1 MSVKTVETAAKTAK
15 KKAFNFGQFYGKY
28 GIFIIL
34 AVIFAAASVAV
45 PGFFSEYNLTSVL
58 LSIACTTVLALGA
71 TFVIILGNI
80 NIAYG
85 SELAFIGC
93 IACMVDV
100 ATGSVVLALLAALAI
115 GLVLGALT
123 GFVITKFN
131 IPAFIMTLALTEAA
145 RGGAVLVTGGK
156 TISGLSD
163 PFRFLGQ
170 GYVGPIPMAIIILVI
185 AFIIMWIILNKTPF
199 GRYLYAVGGNAK
211 AAEASGISPKKV
223 ILKAYILDGILV
235 GISSVVLMS
244 RLNSGVPGAA
254 VSYEMDAITAVVVGG
269 TSMSGGSGTLFGTI
283 VGAII
288 VGIINNV
295 QTLMGVDSNM
305 QKIVK
310 GCIIVAA
317 VIIDV
322 VTKNS
327 AKKAR

>member
-1 MSVKTVETAAKTAK
+1 MAENRE
-15 KKAFNFGQFYGKY
+15 KALTKRTFNFGQFYGKY

-34 AVIFAAASVAV
+34 AVIFIAAAVAV
-45 PGFFSEYNLTSVL
+45 PGFFSKYNLTSVM

-71 TFVIILGNI
+71 TFVIILGKI

-93 IACMVDV
+93 IACMVNV
-100 ATGSVVLALLAALAI
+100 ATGSMLLSLLAALII
-115 GLVLGALT
+115 GLIMGALT
-123 GFVITKFN
+123 GFVITRFN

-145 RGGAVLVTGGK
+145 RGGAVQVTGGK
-156 TISGLSD
+156 TISGLTDS
-163 PFRFLGQ
+163 FRFLGQ
-170 GYVGPIPMAIIILVI
+170 GYVGPIPMAIIILI
-185 AFIIMWIILNKTPF
+185 LAFAVMWIILNKTPF
-199 GRYLYAVGGNAK
+199 GRHLYAVGGNEK
-211 AAEASGISPKKV
+211 AAEASGIDPKKIV
-223 ILKAYILDGILV
+223 LKAYILDGLLI

-244 RLNSGVPGAA
+244 RLNSGVPSAA

>member
-1 MSVKTVETAAKTAK
+1 TAEK
-15 KKAFNFGQFYGKY
+15 KKFNFGQFYGKY

-34 AVIFAAASVAV
+34 AVIFVAASIGV
-45 PGFFSEYNLTSVL
+45 PGFLSRYNLTSVL
-58 LSIACTTVLALGA
+58 LAITCTTTLALGA
-71 TFVIILGNI
+71 TFVIILGHI

-85 SELAFIGC
+85 SEIAFIGC

-100 ATGSVVLALLAALAI
+100 ATGSVWLAILAALAI
-115 GLVLGALT
+115 GLVMGTLT
-123 GFVITKFN
+123 GFVITKFS

-156 TISGLSD
+156 TISGISD
-163 PFRFLGQ
+163 AFRFLGQ
-170 GYVGPIPMAIIILVI
+170 GYVGPIPMAVIILAI
-185 AFIIMWIILNKTPF
+185 AFAVMWTILNKTPF
-199 GRYLYAVGGNAK
+199 GRYLYAVGGNDK
-211 AAEASGISPKKV
+211 AASASGIDPKKIV
-223 ILKAYILDGILV
+223 LKAYILDGLLV
-235 GISSVVLMS
+235 GIASVLLMS
-244 RLNSGVPGAA
+244 RLNSGVPGAG

-283 VGAII
+283 VGAVI

-295 QTLMGVDSNM
+295 QTLLGVDSNI
-305 QKIVK
+305 QKVVK
-310 GCIIVAA
+310 GLIIVAA

>member
-1 MSVKTVETAAKTAK
+1 MSKQAETRK
-15 KKAFNFGQFYGKY
+15 KMNFGQFYGKY

-34 AVIFAAASVAV
+34 AVIFVAASVGV
-45 PGFFSEYNLTSVL
+45 RGFLSQYNLTSML
-58 LSIACTTVLALGA
+58 LSIACTTTLALGT
-71 TFVIILGNI
+71 TFVIILGHI

-93 IACMVDV
+93 VACMVNV
-100 ATGSVVLALLAALAI
+100 ATGSLIPALLVALI
-115 GLVLGALT
+115 VGILFGALN
-123 GFVITKFN
+123 GFVITRFS

-145 RGGAVLVTGGK
+145 RGGAVLVTKGN
-156 TISGLSD
+156 TISGLTPS
-163 PFRFLGQ
+163 FTFMGQ
-170 GYVGPIPMAIIILVI
+170 GYIGPIPMAIIVLVV
-185 AFIIMWIILNKTPF
+185 AFAIMWTILNKTPY
-199 GRYLYAVGGNAK
+199 GRYIYAVGGNAK
-211 AAEASGISPKKV
+211 AAEASGINPKMV
-223 ILKAYILDGILV
+223 VFKAYLLDGVLTGIASIL
-235 GISSVVLMS
+235 LMA
-244 RLNSGVPGAA
+244 RLNSGVPGAGL
-254 VSYEMDAITAVVVGG
+254 SYEMDAITAVVVGG

-295 QTLMGVDSNM
+295 QTLLGIDSNV

-310 GCIIVAA
+310 GVIIVGA

>member
-1 MSVKTVETAAKTAK
+1 MSVKTVETTAKAAK

-34 AVIFAAASVAV
+34 AVIFAVAAVAV
-45 PGFFSEYNLTSVL
+45 PGFFSKYNLTNVL

-100 ATGSVVLALLAALAI
+100 ATGSMPLALLAALAI
-115 GLVLGALT
+115 GLLL
-123 GFVITKFN
+123 
-131 IPAFIMTLALTEAA
+131 
-145 RGGAVLVTGGK
+145 
-156 TISGLSD
+156 
-163 PFRFLGQ
+163 
-170 GYVGPIPMAIIILVI
+170 
-185 AFIIMWIILNKTPF
+185 
-199 GRYLYAVGGNAK
+199 
-211 AAEASGISPKKV
+211 
-223 ILKAYILDGILV
+223 
-235 GISSVVLMS
+235 GISSVLLMS
-244 RLNSGVPGAA
+244 RLNSGVPGAG

>member
-1 MSVKTVETAAKTAK
+1 MSEKTVEK
-15 KKAFNFGQFYGKY
+15 KKFNFGQFYGKY

-34 AVIFAAASVAV
+34 AVIFIAATVAV
-45 PGFFSEYNLTSVL
+45 PGFFSQYNLTSVAT
-58 LSIACTTVLALGA
+58 SIACTTTLALGT
-71 TFVIILGNI
+71 TFVIILGHI

-93 IACMVDV
+93 IACMVNV
-100 ATGSVVLALLAALAI
+100 ATGSLVLSLLVALLVGLAF
-115 GLVLGALT
+115 GALN
-123 GFVITKFN
+123 GFVITKFA

-145 RGGAVLVTGGK
+145 RGGAVLVTGGN
-156 TISGLSD
+156 TISGLTSS
-163 PFRFLGQ
+163 FTFLGQ
-170 GYVGPIPMAIIILVI
+170 GFIGPIPMSIVILVAAYI
-185 AFIIMWIILNKTPF
+185 VMWIILNKTPY
-199 GRYLYAVGGNAK
+199 GRYIYAVGGNSK
-211 AAEASGISPKKV
+211 AAEASGINPKAV
-223 ILKAYILDGILV
+223 VFKAYLIDGILT
-235 GISSVVLMS
+235 GIGAVLLMS
-244 RLNSGVPGAA
+244 RLNSGVPGAGL
-254 VSYEMDAITAVVVGG
+254 SYEMDAITAVVVGG

-295 QTLMGVDSNM
+295 QTLLGVDSNI

-310 GCIIVAA
+310 GLIIVGA